1 MNAAMIAHMVSKEVM
16 RIDMGTG
23 NMPSKGGSARRL
35 PYHSFYPIPD
45 CIQLRQICLA
55 KLLTALF

>member
-1 MNAAMIAHMVSKEVM
+1 MKTATIAQTVSKEVM

-35 PYHSFYPIPD
+35 SHPSFDPIPD
-45 CIQLRQICLA
+45 CIQLRQVCLP
-55 KLLTALF
+55 KLFTALF